1 LIVAGAGNRAA
12 LTAGEKNTMQD
23 EMRQPLLEPYML
35 GDLQLRNRVV
45 MAPLTR
51 TRAANPGH
59 VPTDLMRQYYE
70 QRASAGLIIS
80 EGVWVSENGQGWHGA
95 PGIYN
100 EEQRAAWRVIT
111 DAVKAQ
117 GGRIFAQLWHQGSV
131 SHPLF
136 FSDGRL
142 PVAPSAVNPE
152 QLIHVAGGTR
162 ISETPREMTR
172 ADIRQAVDEY
182 RNSAQLA
189 KKAGFD
195 GVQIQAGFVYLIQ
208 QFLHETTNR
217 RTDEYGGNIENRA
230 RFLFE
235 VLEAV
240 LDVWPS
246 QRVGVKTGPMMNEI
260 GRFKS
265 VPSTVPTSEYVYE
278 RLSAYKLSHVY
289 LMRQLADLSKTP
301 IPALAGDGV
310 IHHFRRRYHGT
321 LILNVGID
329 RKHGA
334 ELLREGFGDLI
345 AFGRDY
351 IANPDLVER
360 IRLDAPL
367 NEQRP
372 EGYYG
377 SSSVGYT
384 DYPFLKAPTAELAGN
399 TGTEQTHA

>member
-1 LIVAGAGNRAA
+1 
-12 LTAGEKNTMQD
+12 MQN
-23 EMRQPLLEPYML
+23 EIRQPLLEPYIL

-51 TRAANPGH
+51 TRAENQGH
-59 VPTDLMRQYYE
+59 LPTDLMRQYYE

-80 EGVWVSENGQGWHGA
+80 EGVWVSENAKGWHGA

-100 EEQRAAWRVIT
+100 EEQRAAWKVIT
-111 DAVKAQ
+111 DAVHSR
-117 GGRIFAQLWHQGSV
+117 GGRMFAQLWHQGSV
-131 SHPLF
+131 SYPSF

-142 PVAPSAVNPE
+142 PVAPSAINPE
-152 QLIHVAGGTR
+152 QLIHVPGGTR
-162 ISETPREMTR
+162 MSETPREMTL
-172 ADIRQAVDEY
+172 ADIKQAIDEY
-182 RNSAQLA
+182 RNSAQVA
-189 KKAGFD
+189 KNAGFD

-217 RTDEYGGNIENRA
+217 RTDEYGGSIEKRA

-235 VLEAV
+235 VLEAI

-246 QRVGVKTGPMMNEI
+246 QRVGVKTGPMMNEL
-260 GRFKS
+260 GLFKA
-265 VPSTVPTSEYVYE
+265 VPSTIPTSEFVYE
-278 RLSAYKLSHVY
+278 RLDAYKLSHVY
-289 LMRQLADLSKTP
+289 LMRQLADLSNTP
-301 IPALAGDGV
+301 ISALAGDGV
-310 IHHFRRRYHGT
+310 IHHFRSRYHGT

-334 ELLREGFGDLI
+334 ELLQEGLGDLI

-377 SSSVGYT
+377 SSPAGFT
-384 DYPFLKAPTAELAGN
+384 DYPFLKPQTSQIAVSP
-399 TGTEQTHA
+399 GTEQTHA

>member
-1 LIVAGAGNRAA
+1 VRQKTVQNE
-12 LTAGEKNTMQD
+12 T
-23 EMRQPLLEPYML
+23 RQPLLEPYML
-35 GDLQLRNRVV
+35 GDLRLRNRVV

-51 TRAANPGH
+51 TRADNPGH

-70 QRASAGLIIS
+70 QRASAGLLIS
-80 EGVWVSENGQGWHGA
+80 EGVWVSENAQGWHGA

-100 EEQRAAWRVIT
+100 ETQRAAWKAIT
-111 DAVKAQ
+111 DAVHAR

-131 SHPLF
+131 SHPSF
-136 FSDGRL
+136 FGDGRL
-142 PVAPSAVNPE
+142 PVAPSAINPG
-152 QLIHVAGGTR
+152 QLIHVPGGTR
-162 ISETPREMTR
+162 MSETPREMTL
-172 ADIRQAVDEY
+172 ADIQQAIDEY
-182 RNSAQLA
+182 YNSAQVA
-189 KKAGFD
+189 KDAGFD

-217 RTDEYGGNIENRA
+217 RTDEYGGSIENRG

-240 LDVWPS
+240 LNVWPS
-246 QRVGVKTGPMMNEI
+246 QRVGVKAGPMMNEL
-260 GRFKS
+260 GLFRA

-278 RLSAYKLSHVY
+278 RLNSYKLSHVY

-301 IPALAGDGV
+301 ISALAGDGV
-310 IHHFRRRYHGT
+310 IHHFRGRYHGT

-334 ELLREGFGDLI
+334 ELTLEGLGDLI

-377 SSSVGYT
+377 SSPGGYT
-384 DYPFLKAPTAELAGN
+384 DYPFLKSQAVEMNISAEA
-399 TGTEQTHA
+399 EQTPRTI